1 MLLARLT
8 PIVAGTTHTHN
19 LANKMGFL
27 KGCTWTLIARMPM
40 QPSRVFDLTTH
51 LFKILMIIGKL
62 RPYFYSSSS
71 PPPSRKK
78 KNYFRMQMKMYLKA
92 SMRAERAR
100 NFRFL

>member
-1 MLLARLT
+1 
-8 PIVAGTTHTHN
+8 
-19 LANKMGFL
+19 MGFL

-51 LFKILMIIGKL
+51 LFKILLIIGKL

-78 KNYFRMQMKMYLKA
+78 KKAFRMQLKMYLKA

-100 NFRFL
+100 NFQFL